1 MMGASAIEL
10 DVARALSASLMAR
23 EMGLD
28 PDDWQAE
35 VMDSPERRILMCCC
49 RQSGKSTTAAIVA
62 THAAVYESR
71 SLVLLISPTMRQS
84 GEVFQKCM
92 AVYTG
97 IGKPVASET
106 ETALSLRLENGS
118 RIISLPGNASTVR
131 GYSGV
136 RLVVIDE
143 AAWTDEDLP
152 AALWPMLAVSG
163 GRTVALSTPNGKRGW
178 FWEAWEQGGKS
189 WRRFKVTA
197 DQVNRIPREYLT
209 EERARLGER
218 DYRQEYLCEFL
229 EKTGQ
234 AFSLASI
241 DAAFDRGLQ
250 PLQLGEDPGPD
261 INLDAKVS

>member
-1 MMGASAIEL
+1 MGALAL
-10 DVARALSASLMAR
+10 DLAQHMDAAVMAR
-23 EMGLD
+23 RLGLD
-28 PDDWQAE
+28 PDPWQAE
-35 VMDSPERRILMCCC
+35 VLSSAERRILMCCC
-49 RQSGKSTTAAIVA
+49 RQSGKSTVA
-62 THAAVYESR
+62 SVVAVHDAVYEPR

-92 AVYTG
+92 AAYAG

-118 RIISLPGNASTVR
+118 RIVSLPGNASTVR

-178 FWEAWEQGGKS
+178 FWEAWESGGQS
-189 WRRFKVTA
+189 WKRFKVTA
-197 DQVNRIPREYLT
+197 DEVSRIPRQYLN
-209 EERARLGER
+209 EERLRLGER
-218 DYRQEYLCEFL
+218 AYRQEYQCEFL

-241 DAAFDRGLQ
+241 NAAFDRELE
-250 PLQLGEDPGPD
+250 PLEIGPAEMEID
-261 INLDAKVS
+261 LDAKVS